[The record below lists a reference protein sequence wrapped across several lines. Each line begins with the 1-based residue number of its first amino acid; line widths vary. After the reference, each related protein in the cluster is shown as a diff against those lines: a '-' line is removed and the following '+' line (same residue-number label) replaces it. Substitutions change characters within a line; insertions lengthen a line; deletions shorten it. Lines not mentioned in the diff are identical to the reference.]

1 MDLEKDKEVCG
12 TCGDWQGKREVT
24 EDGIVR
30 VSPSARGQ
38 CQRLSKVK
46 PPHGG
51 CDQWK
56 KSEERTD
63 G

>member
-1 MDLEKDKEVCG
+1 MDLPDDKEVCG
-12 TCGDWQGKREVT
+12 TCGDWKGKRERL
-24 EDGIVR
+24 EDCTFR
-30 VSPSARGQ
+30 VSSSARGQ
-38 CQRLSKVK
+38 CQRLSKLK

-56 KSEERTD
+56 KTEENSD

>member
-1 MDLEKDKEVCG
+1 MDLADDKEVCG
-12 TCGDWQGKREVT
+12 TCGDWMGKRERL
-24 EDGIVR
+24 EDGTFR
-30 VSPSARGQ
+30 VSPSARGR
-38 CQRLSKVK
+38 CQRLSKPK

-56 KSEERTD
+56 KTEEAGD